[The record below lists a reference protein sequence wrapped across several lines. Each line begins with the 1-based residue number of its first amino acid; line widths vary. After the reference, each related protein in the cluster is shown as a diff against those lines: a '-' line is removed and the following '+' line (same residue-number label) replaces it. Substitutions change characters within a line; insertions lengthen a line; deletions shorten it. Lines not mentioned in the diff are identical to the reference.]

1 MKIFSF
7 LRQLFQGHWLF
18 LAGLTVLQ
26 ALGGIIP
33 VLGMWATAKLIDA
46 MIEGQGIALA
56 GGVSGKIILLLSF
69 CALIFLLEEIFS
81 IFHGVFADSLKDIVY
96 RRMKY
101 MLMQRVALAPRIH
114 LFEACPS
121 RSNRAYP

>member
-1 MKIFSF
+1 
-7 LRQLFQGHWLF
+7 
-18 LAGLTVLQ
+18 
-26 ALGGIIP
+26 
-33 VLGMWATAKLIDA
+33 

-121 RSNRAYP
+121 RSNRACP